1 MQRIDWDESMSVGV
15 EELDSQHRH
24 LLRMFHG
31 LEEAMKAGHGRD
43 ELVRLMHG
51 LTEYAIEHF
60 GAEERL
66 MQTTKYLELAEH
78 NAEHRQFIA
87 QILEFNRKHKQGNVL
102 LTTEMMLFLRDW
114 IITHI
119 RDTDQRYKS
128 HFVSVGL
135 K

>member
-15 EELDSQHRH
+15 EEIDNQHRH

-31 LEEAMKAGHGRD
+31 LEDAMKAGRGRD
-43 ELVRLMHG
+43 ELVKLMHG
-51 LTEYAIEHF
+51 LAQYAIEHF

-66 MQTTKYLELAEH
+66 MQTTKYTELAAH

-87 QILEFNRKHKQGNVL
+87 QILEFNKKHKQGDVL
-102 LTTEMMLFLRDW
+102 LTVEMMIFLRDW
-114 IITHI
+114 IVTHI

-128 HFVSVGL
+128 HFASAGV